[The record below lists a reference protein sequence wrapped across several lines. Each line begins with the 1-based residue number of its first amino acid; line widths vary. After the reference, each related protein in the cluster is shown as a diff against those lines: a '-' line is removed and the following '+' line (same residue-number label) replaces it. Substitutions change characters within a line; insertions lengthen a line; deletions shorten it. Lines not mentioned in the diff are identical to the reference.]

1 MSTKL
6 KTCPNCPPFRS
17 KVVVDFVAGHAVCIA
32 CGLVLRDIIYEEAG
46 GDEVKTRSLMQRLQ
60 PTSICGKND
69 GSMLVANKIHY
80 GKKSKGTRHQRDGG
94 ALLATTQKLT
104 KKMDNHSKWRMP
116 AIESVQGCSG
126 RAQVSSRAATRAQ
139 DIIEEYLRTTKGRR
153 SVSNKNV
160 EVLGVVAVYIAC
172 REQRCARTVNEVC
185 AVMSAKESDF
195 RREYKAV
202 VQTLKLRVRSASPVE
217 FLGRFFHLLDWT
229 DQTIETRA
237 QKLIESTPPDGD
249 IAPWA
254 VAAAALYLV
263 AAASTTTTTTSSTST
278 SGSKVKTDGEIT
290 QTTTTKKKKLSS
302 AASLFKKKRSRPAL
316 TGRSTAGGGGGAVR
330 QGRGGG
336 KQCNPGTLPSVAKT
350 LRISFT
356 QVNKAR
362 EYISSFDTNITP
374 SSSSSKLNQVPVTN
388 VKQRRPATPMTC

>member
-1 MSTKL
+1 
-6 KTCPNCPPFRS
+6 
-17 KVVVDFVAGHAVCIA
+17 
-32 CGLVLRDIIYEEAG
+32 
-46 GDEVKTRSLMQRLQ
+46 
-60 PTSICGKND
+60 
-69 GSMLVANKIHY
+69 
-80 GKKSKGTRHQRDGG
+80 
-94 ALLATTQKLT
+94 
-104 KKMDNHSKWRMP
+104 MDNHSKWRMP